1 MTKIKF
7 LSIIFLLSLIISC
20 KANTGNNYA
29 ITDGE
34 RDIIINKVIKC
45 FEKAESSI
53 KLIPA
58 PNPDDAPLGP
68 DPDPKKCICKGTGTI
83 VHGDGHTT
91 KCPFHPVELMF
102 HKMERQK

>member
-34 RDIIINKVIKC
+34 RDIIINKVVKC
-45 FEKAESSI
+45 FEKAESN
-53 KLIPA
+53 LA
-58 PNPDDAPLGP
+58 PVPDDVPLGP
-68 DPDPKKCICKGTGTI
+68 DPDPEKCVCKGTGTI

-102 HKMERQK
+102 HKMKKEN